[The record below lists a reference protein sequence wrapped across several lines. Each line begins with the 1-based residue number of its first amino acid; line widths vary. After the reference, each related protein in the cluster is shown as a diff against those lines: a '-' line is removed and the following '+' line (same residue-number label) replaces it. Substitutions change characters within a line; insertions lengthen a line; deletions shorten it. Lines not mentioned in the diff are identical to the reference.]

1 MKLRNMREG
10 EVIVLVVRKHWFV
23 LFRELVVITILFLI
37 PFFFF
42 SFFLGFLAQGGTAPT
57 LPPAIGFFFASFWTL
72 ILWNVLF
79 ARWTDYYYDVWI
91 VTSQRVIDIEQKGL
105 FNRDVATLFNLNY
118 VQDVTT
124 VLTGFFGNILGFG
137 KLQVQ
142 TAASKDEFVM
152 YDIADPVRVEHL
164 IREAQR
170 KYYPLPGHG
179 QSQLPGHEV

>member
-10 EVIVLVVRKHWFV
+10 EAIVLVVRKHWFV

-105 FNRDVATLFNLNY
+105 FHRDVATLFNLNL

-142 TAASKDEFVM
+142 TAATRDEFVM
-152 YDIADPVRVEHL
+152 YDIADPVRVEHV

-170 KYYPLPGHG
+170 KYYPLPGQG
-179 QSQLPGHEV
+179 GNPPLPGH